1 MIKTKILKFLIKKN
15 GSYDRELLVE
25 LMRTHGLK
33 IFIIRK
39 FYRKFLK
46 MNFENIFKL
55 KKYKAKPQ
63 TCALEQ
69 IGNAFGV
76 INQNAKF
83 STRIKNLIN

>member
-1 MIKTKILKFLIKKN
+1 MIKKTIVKKLISKRDY
-15 GSYDRELLVE
+15 YDRELLVE

-33 IFIIRK
+33 IFILRK
-39 FYRKFLK
+39 FYKKFLK
-46 MNFENIFKL
+46 MDFENIFKH
-55 KKYKAKPQ
+55 KTRETKPQ
-63 TCALEQ
+63 ICALEQ